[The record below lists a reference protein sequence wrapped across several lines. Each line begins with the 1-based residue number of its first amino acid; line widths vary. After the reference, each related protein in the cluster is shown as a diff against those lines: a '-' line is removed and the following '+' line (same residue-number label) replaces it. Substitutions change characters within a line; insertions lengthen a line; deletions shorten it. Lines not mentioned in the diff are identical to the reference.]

1 MGEIVIRRDDRGRIV
16 GLSARDVDRST
27 FAGGSAHYFLLA
39 TSAALSEYLHVPVV
53 RPRAEDGGFVID
65 RSDSHLDREIDAV
78 LETIILGLRMVE
90 REFPTDLV
98 VQEATIGV
106 EV

>member
-1 MGEIVIRRDDRGRIV
+1 M
-16 GLSARDVDRST
+16 
-27 FAGGSAHYFLLA
+27 
-39 TSAALSEYLHVPVV
+39 
-53 RPRAEDGGFVID
+53 ID